1 MYNNLKSKDK
11 FAGENRIV
19 SRLFSSVISVMLRR
33 KRSELSTGNC
43 TGRSMIEMLGVL
55 AIIAVL
61 TVGGIAGYSKAMEKF
76 KINKALQQITM
87 IANNIHTLFA
97 NEKNFDNLYV
107 YDWETKEHAETMLSL
122 GIITADM
129 YTENRVYGNSGVSYI
144 VNPFNGGIWI
154 SPSGGYTNHQGY
166 YIPPYFRISYG
177 MVNKA
182 ICMELATKNWNELG
196 VHTLAIS
203 DTDEYYFLPE
213 MKNEIHKDIDCT
225 SNWCSINF
233 WTNYTFFP
241 LSPSLVSDV
250 CSACDKLEYGCGF
263 QLDFVIKN

>member
-1 MYNNLKSKDK
+1 MYNNLKSNDK
-11 FAGENRIV
+11 FAEGNSIV
-19 SRLFSSVISVMLRR
+19 SRLFSSVLSVMLRH

-87 IANNIHTLFA
+87 IANNIRTLFA
-97 NEKNFDNLYV
+97 NEKNFDNLHV

-129 YTENRVYGNSGVSYI
+129 YTENSVDGNMGESYI

-154 SPSGGYTNHQGY
+154 SSHRNFTYQGH
-166 YIPPYFRISYG
+166 YIPSYFRISYG

-196 VHTLAIS
+196 VHTLVIS
-203 DTDEYYFLPE
+203 DTDEDYFSPE

-233 WTNYTFFP
+233 WANYTFFP

-250 CSACDKLEYGCGF
+250 CSACDKIRYGCGF
-263 QLDFVIKN
+263 QLYFVN

>member
-1 MYNNLKSKDK
+1 MYKNLKNSNKYT
-11 FAGENRIV
+11 GENSIV
-19 SRLFSSVISVMLRR
+19 SHLFSSVLSVILRR

-61 TVGGIAGYSKAMEKF
+61 TVGGIAGYSKAMQKF

-87 IANNIHTLFA
+87 IANNIRTLFA
-97 NEKNFDNLYV
+97 NEKNFGNLQV

-129 YTENRVYGNSGVSYI
+129 YTENGVYGNMGESYI

-154 SPSGGYTNHQGY
+154 SSNKNPS
-166 YIPPYFRISYG
+166 YFRISYG

-196 VHTLAIS
+196 VHTLVIS
-203 DTDEYYFLPE
+203 DADEDYVSPE
-213 MKNEIHKDIDCT
+213 MKNEIHKDIYCT
-225 SNWCSINF
+225 SNRCTINF

-250 CSACDKLEYGCGF
+250 CSACDKLECGCGF
-263 QLDFVIKN
+263 QLDFVN

>member
-1 MYNNLKSKDK
+1 MYNNLKSNDK
-11 FAGENRIV
+11 FAEGNSIV
-19 SRLFSSVISVMLRR
+19 SRLFSSVLSVMLRR

-87 IANNIHTLFA
+87 IANNIRTLFA
-97 NEKNFDNLYV
+97 NEKNFDNLPV

-129 YTENRVYGNSGVSYI
+129 YTENSVDGNIGESYI

-154 SPSGGYTNHQGY
+154 SSHGNFTDQGH
-166 YIPPYFRISYG
+166 YIPSYFRISYG

-196 VHTLAIS
+196 VHTLVIS
-203 DTDEYYFLPE
+203 DTDEDYFSPE
-213 MKNEIHKDIDCT
+213 MKNEIHKDIHCT

-233 WTNYTFFP
+233 WANYTFFP

-250 CSACDKLEYGCGF
+250 CSACDKIRYGCGF
-263 QLDFVIKN
+263 QLYFVN